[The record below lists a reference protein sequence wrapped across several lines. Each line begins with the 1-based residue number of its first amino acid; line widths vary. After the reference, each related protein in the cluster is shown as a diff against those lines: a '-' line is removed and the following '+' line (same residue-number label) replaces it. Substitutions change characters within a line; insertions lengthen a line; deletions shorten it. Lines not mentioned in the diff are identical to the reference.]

1 MKLGEWLKAYREEHG
16 LSMRAMA
23 DLCGFSKAYINI
35 LEKGINPKTGKPISP
50 TMQAF
55 KKIAEATQID
65 IDSLFRIL
73 GNNQPI
79 TIPTTP
85 PQRPHKKGVRIP
97 VLGSVAAGVPIEA
110 IEDILDY
117 EEIDE
122 ELSRTGDFFALQVRG
137 ASMEPVLYEGDVV
150 IVRKQSS
157 VSTGDIAIVLIN
169 GDEATVKKIRRET
182 GGVMLIGYNAAVYE
196 PHFYTN
202 QEIECLPVQI
212 LGKVV
217 EMRRKF

>member
-1 MKLGEWLKAYREEHG
+1 MAKINENIKRLRIEKGMTLADVGKKLGVRNATVQRYESGEIKNLKYETVVKLAEIF
-16 LSMRAMA
+16 
-23 DLCGFSKAYINI
+23 DVT
-35 LEKGINPKTGKPISP
+35 P
-50 TMQAF
+50 AF
-55 KKIAEATQID
+55 LMGWKD
-65 IDSLFRIL
+65 
-73 GNNQPI
+73 
-79 TIPTTP
+79 PTTP
-85 PQRPHKKGVRIP
+85 PPRPHKKGVRIP
-97 VLGSVAAGVPIEA
+97 VLGSVAAGIPIEA

-122 ELSRTGDFFALQVRG
+122 ELARTGDFFALQIRG
-137 ASMEPVLYEGDVV
+137 ASMEPVLYERDIV

>member
-1 MKLGEWLKAYREEHG
+1 MSTFADRLRASMSAANMKAVELHELTGI
-16 LSMRAMA
+16 
-23 DLCGFSKAYINI
+23 SKASISEYLSSNYEPKQRNI
-35 LEKGINPKTGKPISP
+35 
-50 TMQAF
+50 F
-55 KKIAEATQID
+55 KIAQALDVSPSYLMGVSDTPQNT
-65 IDSLFRIL
+65 SAA
-73 GNNQPI
+73 
-79 TIPTTP
+79 P
-85 PQRPHKKGVRIP
+85 PQRPRKKGVRIP

-110 IEDILDY
+110 VEDVIDY
-117 EEIDE
+117 EEIE
-122 ELSRTGDFFALQVRG
+122 EQLARTGDFFALQVRG

-169 GDEATVKKIRRET
+169 GDEATVKKIRCET

-202 QEIECLPVQI
+202 EDIERLPVQI

>member
-1 MKLGEWLKAYREEHG
+1 MAKINENIKRLRIEKGMTLADVGEKLGVKNATVQRYESGEIKNLKYGTVVKLAEIF
-16 LSMRAMA
+16 
-23 DLCGFSKAYINI
+23 DVT
-35 LEKGINPKTGKPISP
+35 P
-50 TMQAF
+50 AF
-55 KKIAEATQID
+55 LMGWKD
-65 IDSLFRIL
+65 
-73 GNNQPI
+73 
-79 TIPTTP
+79 PTTP

-122 ELSRTGDFFALQVRG
+122 ELARTGDFFALQIRG
-137 ASMEPVLYEGDVV
+137 ASMEPVLYERDIV

-169 GDEATVKKIRRET
+169 GDEATVKKIRREK

>member
-1 MKLGEWLKAYREEHG
+1 MSIGTRIKARRKSLG
-16 LSMRAMA
+16 LSVDDVATALGKNRTTVYRYESQDIETFPANALEALAKVLRTTPA
-23 DLCGFSKAYINI
+23 DLMGW
-35 LEKGINPKTGKPISP
+35 
-50 TMQAF
+50 Q
-55 KKIAEATQID
+55 
-65 IDSLFRIL
+65 DS
-73 GNNQPI
+73 
-79 TIPTTP
+79 
-85 PQRPHKKGVRIP
+85 HKKGVRIP

-110 IEDILDY
+110 VEDVIDY
-117 EEIDE
+117 EEIE
-122 ELSRTGDFFALQVRG
+122 EQLARTGDFFALQVRG